1 MLYAPHSEAD
11 VPAITHDLLDDV
23 REFIAAGEW
32 FKLVAVVSALHPSD
46 ICELAM
52 LLDPGERRE
61 MLQRLPA
68 DAQGEVLEFA
78 ETEQLRALIEAIG
91 PLDLPAALDEVDDR
105 TAAEIIE
112 ILEPDEREQTLE
124 ALDRGAEVGELLDY
138 PEESVGRLM
147 SQSYVALEQD
157 MTTQQA
163 IEYLRTWKPPSD
175 HAYYLYVT
183 DPDHVL
189 IGVISIRDLL
199 VAPSGTPVHEITIR
213 DVHAVPAEMDR
224 EEAARVLQRY
234 NLLAL
239 PVTDTNGALVGV
251 AEADELIDV
260 LRDEATEDMYRM
272 VGLDEDESPHN
283 SILDTIRLRLPWLI
297 VNLFTAFIGGFVV
310 LAFGSTLKQAVVL
323 AAFLPIVANQSG
335 VTGTQTATVTVRTLA
350 LSGSLGTLRGTLYR
364 ELVVGFVN
372 GVAVGLVLAVVA
384 LVIAQNFVLAG
395 VLFVSMSL
403 ASSLATLSGELTPLA
418 LQKFGAD
425 PALASSIFVT
435 MITDAVSFL
444 LLLGL
449 GAMVVN
455 RL

>member
-1 MLYAPHSEAD
+1 M
-11 VPAITHDLLDDV
+11 PAITHDLLDDV

-52 LLDPGERRE
+52 FLDPGERRE

-272 VGLDEDESPHN
+272 VGLDEGESPHN

>member
-52 LLDPGERRE
+52 FLDPGERRE

-251 AEADELIDV
+251 AEADELKAMKEEI
-260 LRDEATEDMYRM
+260 ATGRRNTMIKVR
-272 VGLDEDESPHN
+272 
-283 SILDTIRLRLPWLI
+283 SILTKEQKELIASRIKARL
-297 VNLFTAFIGGFVV
+297 
-310 LAFGSTLKQAVVL
+310 
-323 AAFLPIVANQSG
+323 
-335 VTGTQTATVTVRTLA
+335 TGNPR
-350 LSGSLGTLRGTLYR
+350 
-364 ELVVGFVN
+364 
-372 GVAVGLVLAVVA
+372 
-384 LVIAQNFVLAG
+384 
-395 VLFVSMSL
+395 
-403 ASSLATLSGELTPLA
+403 
-418 LQKFGAD
+418 
-425 PALASSIFVT
+425 
-435 MITDAVSFL
+435 
-444 LLLGL
+444 LGL
-449 GAMVVN
+449 G
-455 RL
+455 LK

>member
-52 LLDPGERRE
+52 FLDPGERRE

-418 LQKFGAD
+418 LQKFGA
-425 PALASSIFVT
+425 
-435 MITDAVSFL
+435 
-444 LLLGL
+444 
-449 GAMVVN
+449 
-455 RL
+455 

>member
-52 LLDPGERRE
+52 FLDPGERRE

>member
-1 MLYAPHSEAD
+1 M
-11 VPAITHDLLDDV
+11 PAITHDLLDDV

>member
-52 LLDPGERRE
+52 FLDPGERRE

-272 VGLDEDESPHN
+272 VGLDEGESPHN

>member
-239 PVTDTNGALVGV
+239 PVTDTNGALVAV

>member
-1 MLYAPHSEAD
+1 M
-11 VPAITHDLLDDV
+11 PAITHDLLDDV

-52 LLDPGERRE
+52 FLDPGERRE

>member
-189 IGVISIRDLL
+189 LGVISIRDLL